1 MMDYEGPES
10 TNSSEQGKGKD
21 TGRSLLLDEYSRA
34 HRQMFHEQDGYPN
47 QGQVEGIFSP
57 AADRST
63 WSIVGSRS
71 LVNHK
76 RGLV

>member
-47 QGQVEGIFSP
+47 QGQVGRSDRQWNVQP
-57 AADRST
+57 GAA
-63 WSIVGSRS
+63 
-71 LVNHK
+71 
-76 RGLV
+76 